1 MDALIT
7 TVLPTYRRPA
17 LLQRAVLSIL
27 NQSRQDFV
35 IQILDNA
42 SGDETEAVVRELM
55 HTDARIRYHRQPEN
69 VGAIRNI
76 ISGLDFVQ
84 TRYFNIL
91 CDDDALMPEFF
102 ATTVGI
108 HEATEP
114 SAAFVATRVA
124 VLDDV
129 GAVSTPFPHPAG
141 RIQLS
146 SLDGIVRCIRAGVSL
161 PGVMYRTS
169 VMQQVGAPRTAWWNW
184 TESGWHALA
193 ACRAPIEFSP
203 QVGAIM
209 YDHPAGG
216 SKQMDGM
223 EFRISRFKMLA
234 DVREAAMR
242 SGISY
247 RDWNRAFRTLLYA
260 LYASAC
266 LRFSRDRETDRDAD
280 LQLRDAGISLGLNA
294 AAATALVRAA
304 QAVRQIGAGG
314 ALNGAIDRAL
324 RGRYNRFSLTVY
336 PRAASPTRRHPTPTD
351 AGLDSALHVLQQLN
365 EQSGVVPRRVH

>member
-1 MDALIT
+1 MDSLIT
-7 TVLPTYRRPA
+7 TVLPTFRRPA
-17 LLQRAVLSIL
+17 LLKRAVLSVL

-35 IQILDNA
+35 VQILDNA

-55 HTDARIRYHRQPEN
+55 RADSRIRYHRQAEN
-69 VGAIRNI
+69 IGAIRNI
-76 ISGLDFVQ
+76 IAGLGAVQ

-108 HEATEP
+108 HEAGEP
-114 SAAFVATRVA
+114 AAFVATRVA
-124 VLDDV
+124 VLDDA
-129 GAVSTPFPHPAG
+129 GAISTPFPHPD
-141 RIQLS
+141 RRTRLS
-146 SLDGIVRCIRAGVSL
+146 SLDGIVRCVRIGVSL

-193 ACRAPIEFSP
+193 ASQAPIEFSP

-223 EFRISRFKMLA
+223 EFRISWFKMLA
-234 DVREAAMR
+234 DVRDAAGR
-242 SGISY
+242 FGVSR
-247 RDWNRAFRTLLYA
+247 RDWNRAFRRHQYA
-260 LYASAC
+260 TYASGC
-266 LRFSRDRETDRDAD
+266 LRLSRDTDTDAD
-280 LQLRDAGISLGLNA
+280 EQLRDAGISSGLNGA
-294 AAATALVRAA
+294 AAAAMLRAA
-304 QAVRQIGAGG
+304 QVVRHIGAGG
-314 ALNGAIDRAL
+314 MLNDAIDWAL
-324 RGRYNRFSLTVY
+324 RGRHARG
-336 PRAASPTRRHPTPTD
+336 ASATRRQPPTAD

-365 EQSGVVPRRVH
+365 GQSGVVPHRVH